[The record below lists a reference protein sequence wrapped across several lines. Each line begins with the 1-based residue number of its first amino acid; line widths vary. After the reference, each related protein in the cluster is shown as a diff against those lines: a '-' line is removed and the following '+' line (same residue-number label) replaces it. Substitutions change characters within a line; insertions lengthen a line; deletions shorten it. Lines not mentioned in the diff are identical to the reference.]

1 MGRAANRRDDGAV
14 ADELLLS
21 GMAIGDARASIQ
33 LVRRYQRR
41 VFGLALGIVGD
52 PAAAEDVAQEAFAR
66 VFSHAE
72 AFDARRGSVSTWV
85 LTITRNL
92 AIDALRSRR
101 ATPADPDDQV
111 FLGLVSGE
119 APPDDLAIA
128 AEAMGGVRA
137 AITTLPVEQ
146 RRAVL
151 LAAMHGWSAAE
162 IASAESIP
170 LGTAKGRIRLGM
182 AKLRAALEVDAR

>member
-1 MGRAANRRDDGAV
+1 MGRAASRRDDGAV

-21 GMAIGDARASIQ
+21 GMAIGDDRASIE
-33 LVRRYQRR
+33 LIRRYQRR
-41 VFGLALGIVGD
+41 VFGLAVGIVGD
-52 PAAAEDVAQEAFAR
+52 PSVAEDVAQEAFLR

-72 AFDARRGSVSTWV
+72 AFDPRRGAVSTWV

-92 AIDALRSRR
+92 AIDALRARR
-101 ATPADPDDQV
+101 AAPADPDDQV
-111 FLGLVSGE
+111 FLELVSTE
-119 APPDDLAIA
+119 PLPDDGAIT
-128 AEAMGGVRA
+128 AEAVGRVRA
-137 AITTLPVEQ
+137 AIAMLPVEQ

-162 IASAESIP
+162 IASAEAIP

-182 AKLRAALEVDAR
+182 AKLRVSLEVGAR